1 MTDKKRIQTRIVVA
15 CDLSET
21 GDHALRQAVELAKG
35 LEGREE
41 LHITHVISGSRNLA
55 QLSSELQGKLE
66 ELRSHTT
73 ALCAP
78 PAGEPPFDIECVF
91 HVRVGEPAAAIHQV
105 AVDVGADLIVVGTH
119 GRPRMQELVLGSVAQ
134 ELMRMARVS
143 VLVAH
148 PNTLSEL
155 PKSARAEPARPGENM
170 EHDKAVSN
178 RVRIEFVPRTS
189 HISGLI

>member
-1 MTDKKRIQTRIVVA
+1 MSVKNPIQTRIVVG

-21 GDHALRQAVELAKG
+21 GNHALQQAVQLSKG

-55 QLSSELQGKLE
+55 QLENELQEKLE
-66 ELRSHTT
+66 QLRTHTT
-73 ALCAP
+73 AWCSP

-91 HVRVGEPAAAIHQV
+91 HVRVGDPAKQLHQV

-119 GRPRMQELVLGSVAQ
+119 GRARVQELVLGSVAQ

-148 PNTLSEL
+148 PNTLAEL
-155 PKSARAEPARPGENM
+155 PKSARAEAARPGEDL
-170 EHDKAVSN
+170 HKDGVSS
-178 RVRIEFVPRTS
+178 RVRLELTPRNS
-189 HISGLI
+189 HISGLL